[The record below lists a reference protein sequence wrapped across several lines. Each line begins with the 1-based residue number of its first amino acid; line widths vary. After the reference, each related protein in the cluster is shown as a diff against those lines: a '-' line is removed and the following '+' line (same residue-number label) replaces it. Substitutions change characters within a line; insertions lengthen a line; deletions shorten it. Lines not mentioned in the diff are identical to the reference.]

1 MARFANNRRAVSTNA
16 SKFVSQA
23 RMPLDRFRMI
33 MGDLYQ
39 ICKFVKTLVGSF
51 AVFRSVWELWKN
63 FNASQVH
70 LALYVSEVLY

>member
-1 MARFANNRRAVSTNA
+1 
-16 SKFVSQA
+16 
-23 RMPLDRFRMI
+23 MPLDRFRMI

-63 FNASQVH
+63 FNAGQVH
-70 LALYVSEVLY
+70 LALYVSEGLY